1 MIDSGDPT
9 CLQID
14 PSKNRVVVNDVPHGI
29 SDLLESDGL
38 AFERVA
44 QETVSGKKAEDPAFA
59 HRPDLEVAGILGLP
73 EAT

>member
-14 PSKNRVVVNDVPHGI
+14 PSKNRVVVDDVPHAI
-29 SDLLESDGL
+29 ADLLESDDL
-38 AFERVA
+38 ALERVA
-44 QETVSGKKAEDPAFA
+44 QKTVPGKKAEDPALA
-59 HRPDLEVAGILGLP
+59 HRPGLEVAGILGLL

>member
-1 MIDSGDPT
+1 MIGSGDPT

-14 PSKNRVVVNDVPHGI
+14 PSKNRVVVDDVPHGI
-29 SDLLESDGL
+29 ADLFESDDL

-44 QETVSGKKAEDPAFA
+44 QETIPGKKAEDPALA
-59 HRPDLEVAGILGLP
+59 HRPGLEVAGILGLP